1 MLCFFMWAHHG
12 FARPGMRTY
21 SALCTLGS
29 CGPCTATKVMELRKG
44 DKNEK
49 EMGQT
54 LRPNPLD
61 CFSNQTLDAQIGFY
75 TTCQLHW
82 RQSVS
87 HPDPLN
93 NFSFLSSG
101 HLPGPHTHRCK
112 ALVTTACHLI
122 PSHISGLSLPWG
134 VYQAMHGP
142 HCTCHGRS

>member
-1 MLCFFMWAHHG
+1 MHWVLWAG
-12 FARPGMRTY
+12 VVP
-21 SALCTLGS
+21 ALQQ
-29 CGPCTATKVMELRKG
+29 VMELRKG
-44 DKNEK
+44 GESEK

-54 LRPNPLD
+54 LRKNPLD

-75 TTCQLHW
+75 STCQVHW

-101 HLPGPHTHRCK
+101 QLPGPHSHRYK